1 MEYAHVFPAI
11 VALALASATSTAAQS
26 SATLNSNASW
36 WERVTVTVTGD
47 GKAQSCRY
55 ETSLEP
61 KKAQQCDVAG
71 SEAALAAGSSGSSS
85 SKSEYTRITFE
96 RRFSPAGKPETKLQ
110 PGDTF
115 LGGQVMALAIDAQG
129 AVKDCQVIAKSGSLM
144 PAYGC
149 DEAAAERFEASA
161 RDKAATAAGREGY
174 MTILV
179 YGHSEHLV

>member
-1 MEYAHVFPAI
+1 M
-11 VALALASATSTAAQS
+11 
-26 SATLNSNASW
+26 
-36 WERVTVTVTGD
+36 TVTGD

-61 KKAQQCDVAG
+61 KKTEACDVSG
-71 SEAALAAGSSGSSS
+71 EEAALAEGSG

-96 RRFSPAGKPETKLQ
+96 RRFSPGGKPETALQ

-115 LGGQVMALAIDAQG
+115 LGGQVMALAIDAEG
-129 AVKDCQVIAKSGSLM
+129 SVKASNVIAKSGSLM

-149 DEAAAERFEASA
+149 DEAAAEKFEASA
-161 RDKAATAAGREGY
+161 RDKPAQAGGREGY

-179 YGHSEHLV
+179 YGHSEYMV